1 MNYGFVKVAAA
12 VPRVKVADCKFN
24 SERLEGLITIAEG
37 KGVQILT
44 FPEMCITGYT
54 CGDLFAQ
61 QLLLEQAEMALIQIL
76 NSTRQLDIISILGMP
91 VVVNSTVINAAV
103 VIQKGK
109 ILGVVPKTYLPNYKE
124 FYEQRWFTSALQV
137 SENSVRLCGQIVPMG
152 NNLLFETAETTFGI
166 EICEDLW
173 ATVPPSSSL
182 ALQGAEIIFNL
193 SADDEGIGKH
203 NYLCSLI
210 SQQSARCISGY
221 VFSSS
226 GFGEST
232 TDVVF
237 AGNGLIYEN
246 GYLLARSERFCME
259 EQLIINEIDVE
270 CIRAE
275 RRVNTTFAANKANC
289 PGKEAVRISTEF
301 VNSKDLNLTRTFN
314 PHPFVPQ
321 GSELN
326 SRCEE
331 IFSIQIAGLLHTGA
345 KTAVIGISG
354 GLDSTLALLV
364 CVKTFDKLGLSRKDI
379 LGITMPGFGTTDR
392 TYHNAIDLMNSLGV
406 SIREIS
412 IREACIQHFKD
423 IGHDLNIHDVTYE
436 NSQARERTQ
445 ILMDI
450 ANQTWGMVIGT
461 GDLSELALG
470 WATYNG
476 DHMSMYGVNA
486 GIPKT
491 LVKHLVQWVAENGM
505 DETSKATLLDIVDTP
520 ISPELIPADENGEIK
535 QKTEDLVGPYELH
548 DFFLYYFL
556 RFGFRPSKIYYLAN
570 IAFKGN
576 YDEETIKKKVM
587 SMYTD
592 PDHIKVSDPGK
603 IEGNCVFTYLDAF
616 CKPEHFE
623 KYLPEYEN
631 LDALKAHY
639 QRGGLGDVKVKRF
652 LNSVMQEELAPIRER
667 RLEWQAKLPEVVKI
681 LEEGTKKAYATAE
694 KTLDEVK
701 SSMKINYFKDNSL
714 I

>member
-210 SQQSARCISGY
+210 SQPSARCISGY

-331 IFSIQIAGLLHTGA
+331 IFSIQIAGLAQRLLHTGA

-505 DETSKATLLDIVDTP
+505 DEASKATLLDIVDTP

-556 RFGFRPSKIYYLAN
+556 RFGFRPSKIYFLAQT
-570 IAFKGN
+570 AFSGV
-576 YDEETIKKKVM
+576 YDDETIKKWLQTFFRRFFNQQFKRSCLPDGPKVGSISISPRGDWRM
-587 SMYTD
+587 
-592 PDHIKVSDPGK
+592 PSD
-603 IEGNCVFTYLDAF
+603 ASS
-616 CKPEHFE
+616 
-623 KYLPEYEN
+623 
-631 LDALKAHY
+631 AAWLKEIA
-639 QRGGLGDVKVKRF
+639 
-652 LNSVMQEELAPIRER
+652 EL
-667 RLEWQAKLPEVVKI
+667 
-681 LEEGTKKAYATAE
+681 
-694 KTLDEVK
+694 
-701 SSMKINYFKDNSL
+701 
-714 I
+714 

>member
-321 GSELN
+321 GNELN

-331 IFSIQIAGLLHTGA
+331 IFSIQIAGLAQRLLHTGA

-491 LVKHLVQWVAENGM
+491 LVKHLVRWVAENGM

-556 RFGFRPSKIYYLAN
+556 RFGFRPSKIYFLAQT
-570 IAFKGN
+570 AFSGV
-576 YDEETIKKKVM
+576 YDDETIKKWLQTFFRRFFNQQFKRSCLPDGPKVGSISISPRGDWRM
-587 SMYTD
+587 
-592 PDHIKVSDPGK
+592 PSD
-603 IEGNCVFTYLDAF
+603 ASS
-616 CKPEHFE
+616 
-623 KYLPEYEN
+623 
-631 LDALKAHY
+631 AAWLKEIA
-639 QRGGLGDVKVKRF
+639 
-652 LNSVMQEELAPIRER
+652 EL
-667 RLEWQAKLPEVVKI
+667 
-681 LEEGTKKAYATAE
+681 
-694 KTLDEVK
+694 
-701 SSMKINYFKDNSL
+701 
-714 I
+714 

>member
-226 GFGEST
+226 GLGEST

-331 IFSIQIAGLLHTGA
+331 IFSIQIAGLAQRLLHTGA

-505 DETSKATLLDIVDTP
+505 DEASKATLLDIVDTP

-556 RFGFRPSKIYYLAN
+556 RFGFRPSKIYFLAQT
-570 IAFKGN
+570 AFSGV
-576 YDEETIKKKVM
+576 YDDETIKKWLQTFFRRFFNQQFKRSCLPDGPKVGSISISPRGDWRM
-587 SMYTD
+587 
-592 PDHIKVSDPGK
+592 PSD
-603 IEGNCVFTYLDAF
+603 ASS
-616 CKPEHFE
+616 
-623 KYLPEYEN
+623 
-631 LDALKAHY
+631 AAWLK
-639 QRGGLGDVKVKRF
+639 
-652 LNSVMQEELAPIRER
+652 EI
-667 RLEWQAKLPEVVKI
+667 AKL
-681 LEEGTKKAYATAE
+681 
-694 KTLDEVK
+694 
-701 SSMKINYFKDNSL
+701 
-714 I
+714 

>member
-1 MNYGFVKVAAA
+1 MLLLKNILIEAGYNSISTLVNEQMTKSRITVSFSQ
-12 VPRVKVADCKFN
+12 FN

-226 GFGEST
+226 GLGEST

-331 IFSIQIAGLLHTGA
+331 IFSIQIAGLAQRLLHTGA

-556 RFGFRPSKIYYLAN
+556 RFGFRPSKIYFLAQT
-570 IAFKGN
+570 AFSGV
-576 YDEETIKKKVM
+576 YDDETIKKWLQTFFRRFFNQQFKRSCLPDGPKVGSISISPRGDWRM
-587 SMYTD
+587 
-592 PDHIKVSDPGK
+592 PSD
-603 IEGNCVFTYLDAF
+603 ASS
-616 CKPEHFE
+616 
-623 KYLPEYEN
+623 
-631 LDALKAHY
+631 AAWLKEIA
-639 QRGGLGDVKVKRF
+639 
-652 LNSVMQEELAPIRER
+652 EL
-667 RLEWQAKLPEVVKI
+667 
-681 LEEGTKKAYATAE
+681 
-694 KTLDEVK
+694 
-701 SSMKINYFKDNSL
+701 
-714 I
+714 